1 MEEKDLELKE
11 FTKLAND
18 MGYTDEDIY
27 YSWGLDDDKQ
37 LIRAGKYYVLV
48 ECKRYG
54 YVDIVT
60 LSEYKSEVNAK

>member
-1 MEEKDLELKE
+1 MEEAELEIKE
-11 FTKLAND
+11 FIELAND
-18 MGYTDEDIY
+18 MGYTDGDIY

-37 LIRAGKYYVLV
+37 LIRAGKYYALV

-60 LSEYKSEVNAK
+60 LSEYNSEVEAK

>member
-11 FTKLAND
+11 FTELAKN
-18 MGYTDEDIY
+18 MGYTDDDIY
-27 YSWGLDDDKQ
+27 YSWGLDDDKK
-37 LIRAGKYYVLV
+37 LIKSGKYYVLV

-60 LSEYKSEVNAK
+60 LSEYKSEVNTK

>member
-1 MEEKDLELKE
+1 MEEAELEIKE

-37 LIRAGKYYVLV
+37 LIKSGKYYALV
-48 ECKRYG
+48 ECKRYH

-60 LSEYKSEVNAK
+60 LSEYKSEVEAK

>member
-11 FTKLAND
+11 FTELAKN
-18 MGYTDEDIY
+18 MGYTDDDIY
-27 YSWGLDDDKQ
+27 SSWGLDDDKK
-37 LIRAGKYYVLV
+37 LIKSGKYYVLV

-60 LSEYKSEVNAK
+60 LSEYKSEVNTK

>member
-11 FTKLAND
+11 FTEMAKD
-18 MGYTDEDIY
+18 MGYTDDDIY
-27 YSWGLDDDKQ
+27 YSWGLDDDKK
-37 LIRAGKYYVLV
+37 LIKSGKYYVLV

-60 LSEYKSEVNAK
+60 LSEYKSEIEAK